1 VKKINTRSIF
11 RWAHI
16 VLSIPI
22 IGYIYSP
29 FEGLPNYASR
39 VRFFFVPAVVL
50 LGLWMWKG
58 HVVRRLFSKR
68 PAGTFAHAAGNA
80 QRS

>member
-1 VKKINTRSIF
+1 
-11 RWAHI
+11 
-16 VLSIPI
+16 
-22 IGYIYSP
+22 
-29 FEGLPNYASR
+29 
-39 VRFFFVPAVVL
+39 
-50 LGLWMWKG
+50 MWKG